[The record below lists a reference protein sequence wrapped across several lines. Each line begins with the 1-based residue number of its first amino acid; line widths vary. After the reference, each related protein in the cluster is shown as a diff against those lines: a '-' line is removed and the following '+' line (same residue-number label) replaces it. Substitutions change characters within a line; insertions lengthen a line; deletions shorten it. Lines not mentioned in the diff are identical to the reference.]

1 MKSND
6 VVVIG
11 AGPAGVMAAIA
22 AAQRGKSVLVL
33 EKNSEIGKK
42 LKITGGGRCNITN
55 NRDIGDFFEHIV
67 TNSKFLFSALY
78 SFTNSQLIDFL
89 EEKGVEFSVE
99 DDLKVYTRSGKAQE
113 IIDVLRC
120 ELEKNKV
127 NIVFN
132 KKAAELIVE
141 SGVVAGVKTSD
152 GCEYAAASVIVA
164 TGGKSYPGT
173 GSDGQFFNC
182 IEALGHSIKEP
193 IAALVP
199 LVISDEWTINL
210 QGVSLRDIRVRAYN
224 GTRLA
229 GEENGD
235 VIFTHFGISGPAA
248 LNISSRINRMLK
260 AKAVRLELDLL
271 PGMSES
277 EIAREIR
284 KNPNKS
290 IANNLKDILPLN
302 FTRCL
307 LEHLEIQEQPNALT
321 KQRELDIISGIKK
334 LTLTCTSTYSMES
347 AIVTS
352 GGADVSFIDPHTMES
367 TIIKGLYL
375 VGEVI
380 DVDALTGGYNLQIA
394 FSTGYIA
401 GINV

>member
-22 AAQRGKSVLVL
+22 AAQRGKNVLVL

-78 SFTNSQLIDFL
+78 GFTNSQLIDFL
-89 EEKGVEFSVE
+89 EEKGVDLSVE
-99 DDLKVYTRSGKAQE
+99 DDLKVYTRSGNAQE

-127 NIVFN
+127 KIAFN
-132 KKAAELIVE
+132 KKAAELIIE
-141 SGVVAGVKTSD
+141 SGAIAGVRTSD

-173 GSDGQFFNC
+173 GSDGHFFDC
-182 IEALGHSIKEP
+182 IEASGHSIKEP
-193 IAALVP
+193 IPALVP
-199 LVISDEWTINL
+199 LVISDEWTVNL
-210 QGVSLRDIRVRAYN
+210 QGVSLRDIRLRAYN

-248 LNISSRINRMLK
+248 LNISSRINRVLK
-260 AKAVRLELDLL
+260 AKAVKLELDLL
-271 PGMSES
+271 PQMSES
-277 EIAREIR
+277 EISREIR

-302 FTRCL
+302 FSRRL
-307 LEHLEIQEQPNALT
+307 LEHMGIKEHPNALT
-321 KQRELDIISGIKK
+321 KQRELEIISSIKK

-352 GGADVSFIDPHTMES
+352 GGADVSLIDPHTMES
-367 TIIKGLYL
+367 TIIRGLYL
-375 VGEVI
+375 AGEVI

>member
-1 MKSND
+1 LKSND
-6 VVVIG
+6 MVVIG

-33 EKNSEIGKK
+33 EKNSEIGRK

-55 NRDIGDFFEHIV
+55 NRDIGDFFEYIV

-127 NIVFN
+127 NILFN
-132 KKAAELIVE
+132 KEADELIVE

-152 GCEYAAASVIVA
+152 GCEYAAASVIIA

-173 GSDGQFFNC
+173 GSDGHFLNC
-182 IEALGHSIKEP
+182 IAASGHAIKEP

-199 LVISDEWTINL
+199 LVISDKWTANL
-210 QGVSLRDIRVRAYN
+210 QGVSLRDVRMRAYN

-229 GEENGD
+229 SEENGD

-248 LNISSRINRMLK
+248 LNISSRINRVLESR
-260 AKAVRLELDLL
+260 AVKLELDLL
-271 PGMSES
+271 PQMSES
-277 EIAREIR
+277 EISKAIR

-302 FTRCL
+302 FSRCL
-307 LEHLEIQEQPNALT
+307 LEQLGIKEQPNGLT
-321 KQRELDIISGIKK
+321 KQREWDIINSIKK

-352 GGADVSFIDPHTMES
+352 GGADVSLIDPHTMES
-367 TIIKGLYL
+367 TIIKGLYF

>member
-1 MKSND
+1 LKSND